1 MNFVSGALSALLSLF
16 IIYPFQHAR
25 QRLANDISGHGS
37 IRKYLV
43 KAYKA
48 EGISGIYKGS
58 FAFFITGAIFRAFY
72 FGIFDTIKSI
82 DEDNWRIRFF
92 AGYVASCVGI
102 FVVYPFDTM
111 RRRILM
117 TIGKNYHYKGQW
129 ELSKIIMREEGLSG
143 FFRGGSLVFIQSI
156 GLSMLLSYY
165 DILTKDIRRY
175 YGSALH

>member
-1 MNFVSGALSALLSLF
+1 MNFFSGALSALFSLF
-16 IIYPFQHAR
+16 LIYPFEHAR

-37 IRKYLV
+37 LRKYIV

-48 EGISGIYKGS
+48 EGIRGIYKGS
-58 FAFFITGAIFRAFY
+58 LTFFITGAIFRSFY

-82 DEDNWRIRFF
+82 DEDDWRIRLL
-92 AGYVASCVGI
+92 AGYIASCVGI

-117 TIGKNYHYKGQW
+117 TIAKNYRYKGQW
-129 ELSKIIMREEGLSG
+129 ELSKIIIREEGFSG

-156 GLSMLLSYY
+156 GLSMLLSFY
-165 DILTKDIRRY
+165 DTLTKDIRKY
-175 YGSALH
+175 YGSSQH